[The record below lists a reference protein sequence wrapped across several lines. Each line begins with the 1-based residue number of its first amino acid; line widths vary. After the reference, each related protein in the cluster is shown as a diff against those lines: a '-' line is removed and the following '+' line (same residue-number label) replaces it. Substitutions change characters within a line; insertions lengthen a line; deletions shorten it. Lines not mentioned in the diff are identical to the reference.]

1 MEMNELKY
9 DVFEEGS
16 LVKSVSITKIMPC
29 MAEEGRVKLAMQLD
43 SSLDQVMPVFASKFS
58 PGKVNYIRHKKILT
72 LNTHNRVISFF
83 PSGRIMMMNTRDPEE
98 GIEIITEFM
107 EKINQCHMEY
117 ENGNVGED
125 LTEKLSNIGPLN
137 IYNCLPQTNCEECGT
152 ATCMAFSMK
161 LLSGDS
167 TLDQCKP
174 LLKTGNQDKLNS
186 LKEILGEEL
195 MKTMGWVE
203 NRV

>member
-1 MEMNELKY
+1 MKELKY
-9 DVFEEGS
+9 DIFEDGP
-16 LVKSVSITKIMPC
+16 LVNSVSITKIMPC

-43 SSLDQVMPVFASKFS
+43 STLDQVMPVFSGKFP
-58 PGKVNYIRHKKILT
+58 PGKVNYIPHKKILT
-72 LNTHNRVISFF
+72 LNTHERVITFF

-98 GIEIITEFM
+98 GIKVITEFM
-107 EKINQCHMEY
+107 EKINQCYLEI
-117 ENGNVGED
+117 ESGDGGED
-125 LTEKLSNIGPLN
+125 LSGKLSKIGPLN

-174 LLKTGNQDKLNS
+174 LLKAENQEKVNS
-186 LKEILGEEL
+186 LKELLGDQL
-195 MKTMGWVE
+195 MKTLGWAG
-203 NRV
+203 N

>member
-1 MEMNELKY
+1 MEMKELKY
-9 DVFEEGS
+9 EIFEDGA

-43 SSLDQVMPVFASKFS
+43 STLDQVMPIFSGKFP
-58 PGKVNYIRHKKILT
+58 PGKVNYIPHKKILT
-72 LNTHNRVISFF
+72 LNTHERVISFF

-98 GIEIITEFM
+98 GIKIITEFM
-107 EKINQCHMEY
+107 EKINQCYLES
-117 ENGNVGED
+117 ESGDVDED
-125 LTEKLSNIGPLN
+125 LSEKLSKIGPLN

-167 TLDQCKP
+167 TLNQCKP
-174 LLKTGNQDKLNS
+174 LLKAENQDKVNS
-186 LKEILGEEL
+186 LKELLGDQL
-195 MKTMGWVE
+195 MKNLGWV
-203 NRV
+203 

>member
-1 MEMNELKY
+1 MKELKY
-9 DVFEEGS
+9 DIFEDGP
-16 LVKSVSITKIMPC
+16 LVNSVSITKIMPC

-43 SSLDQVMPVFASKFS
+43 STLDQVMPVFSRKFP
-58 PGKVNYIRHKKILT
+58 PGKVNYIPHKKILT
-72 LNTHNRVISFF
+72 LNTHERVITFF

-98 GIEIITEFM
+98 GIKIITEFM
-107 EKINQCHMEY
+107 EKINQCYLEI
-117 ENGNVGED
+117 ESGDGGED
-125 LTEKLSNIGPLN
+125 LSEKLSKIGPLN

-174 LLKTGNQDKLNS
+174 LLKAENQEKVNS
-186 LKEILGEEL
+186 LKELLGDQL
-195 MKTMGWVE
+195 MKTMGWAG
-203 NRV
+203 N

>member
-1 MEMNELKY
+1 MKMEMKELKY
-9 DVFEEGS
+9 DIFEDGA

-43 SSLDQVMPVFASKFS
+43 STLDQVMPKFS
-58 PGKVNYIRHKKILT
+58 GKFPPGKVNYIPHKKILT
-72 LNTHNRVISFF
+72 LNTHERVITFF
-83 PSGRIMMMNTRDPEE
+83 PSGKIVMMNTRDPEE

-107 EKINQCHMEY
+107 EKINQCYLEG
-117 ENGNVGED
+117 ESGDVGEN
-125 LTEKLSNIGPLN
+125 LSGKLSKIGPLN
-137 IYNCLPQTNCEECGT
+137 LYNCLPQTNCEECGT

-174 LLKTGNQDKLNS
+174 LLKAENQDKLNS
-186 LKEILGEEL
+186 LQELLGDQL
-195 MKTMGWVE
+195 MKTLGWKGI
-203 NRV
+203 

>member
-1 MEMNELKY
+1 MEMKELKY
-9 DVFEEGS
+9 DIFEDGP

-43 SSLDQVMPVFASKFS
+43 STLDTVMPLFISKFP
-58 PGKVNYIRHKKILT
+58 PGNVNYIKQKKILT
-72 LNTHNRVISFF
+72 LNTHERVITFF
-83 PSGRIMMMNTRDPEE
+83 PSGKIMMMNTVDPEE

-107 EKINQCHMEY
+107 EKLNQCYLES
-117 ENGNVGED
+117 ENGDVGED
-125 LTEKLSNIGPLN
+125 LSGKLSKIGPLN
-137 IYNCLPQTNCEECGT
+137 LYNCLPQTNCEECGT

-174 LLKTGNQDKLNS
+174 LLRAENQDKLNS
-186 LKEILGEEL
+186 MKKLLGDQL
-195 MKTMGWVE
+195 MKTLGW
-203 NRV
+203 RGS

>member
-1 MEMNELKY
+1 MEMKELKF
-9 DVFEEGS
+9 DIFQEGP

-43 SSLDQVMPVFASKFS
+43 STLDQVMPTFASKFP
-58 PGKVNYIRHKKILT
+58 PGNVNYIPHKKILT
-72 LNTHNRVISFF
+72 LNTHQRVISFF

-107 EKINQCHMEY
+107 EKINQCYLECESVDGG
-117 ENGNVGED
+117 EN
-125 LTEKLSNIGPLN
+125 LTEKLSKIGPLDL
-137 IYNCLPQTNCEECGT
+137 YNCLPQTNCEECGT

-174 LLKTGNQDKLNS
+174 LLRTENSEKLNS
-186 LKEILGEEL
+186 LQELLGDQL
-195 MKTMGWVE
+195 MKSLGWSG
-203 NRV
+203 N

>member
-1 MEMNELKY
+1 MKELNY
-9 DVFEEGS
+9 DIFEDGP
-16 LVKSVSITKIMPC
+16 LVNSVSITRIMPC

-43 SSLDQVMPVFASKFS
+43 SPLDQVMPVFSGKFP
-58 PGKVNYIRHKKILT
+58 PGKVNYIPHKKILT
-72 LNTHNRVISFF
+72 LNTHERVITFF

-98 GIEIITEFM
+98 GIKIIIEFM
-107 EKINQCHMEY
+107 EKINQCYREIESGDGG
-117 ENGNVGED
+117 EN
-125 LTEKLSNIGPLN
+125 LSEKLLKIGPLN

-174 LLKTGNQDKLNS
+174 LLKAENQEKLNS
-186 LKEILGEEL
+186 LKELLGDQL
-195 MKTMGWVE
+195 MKTLGGVE
-203 NRV
+203 KY

>member
-1 MEMNELKY
+1 MEMKELKY
-9 DVFEEGS
+9 DIFEDGP
-16 LVKSVSITKIMPC
+16 LVSSVSITKIMPC

-43 SSLDQVMPVFASKFS
+43 STLDQVMPVFSGKFP
-58 PGKVNYIRHKKILT
+58 PGKVNYIPHKKILT
-72 LNTHNRVISFF
+72 LNTHERVITFF

-98 GIEIITEFM
+98 GIKIITEFM
-107 EKINQCHMEY
+107 EKINQCYLES
-117 ENGNVGED
+117 ESGDGGED
-125 LTEKLSNIGPLN
+125 LSEKLSKIGPLN

-174 LLKTGNQDKLNS
+174 LLKAENREKVNS
-186 LKEILGEEL
+186 LKELLGDQL
-195 MKTMGWVE
+195 MKTMGWAG
-203 NRV
+203 N

>member
-1 MEMNELKY
+1 MEMKELKF
-9 DVFEEGS
+9 DIFEDGP

-43 SSLDQVMPVFASKFS
+43 STLEQAMPIFAGKFP
-58 PGKVNYIRHKKILT
+58 PGKVNYIPHKKILT
-72 LNTHNRVISFF
+72 LNTHQRVISFF

-107 EKINQCHMEY
+107 EIINQCYLES
-117 ENGNVGED
+117 ETGDNGED
-125 LTEKLSNIGPLN
+125 LSEKLSKIGPLN

-174 LLKTGNQDKLNS
+174 LIKAENQEKLNL
-186 LKEILGEEL
+186 LKELLGDEL
-195 MKTMGWVE
+195 MKTLGW
-203 NRV
+203 NG

>member
-1 MEMNELKY
+1 MEMKELKY
-9 DVFEEGS
+9 DIFEDGP

-43 SSLDQVMPVFASKFS
+43 STLDTVMPILMGKFP
-58 PGKVNYIRHKKILT
+58 PGNVNYIKQKKILT
-72 LNTHNRVISFF
+72 LNTHERVITFF
-83 PSGRIMMMNTRDPEE
+83 PSGKIMMMNTIDPEE
-98 GIEIITEFM
+98 GIKIITEFM
-107 EKINQCHMEY
+107 EKINQCHLES
-117 ENGNVGED
+117 EKGDAGED
-125 LTEKLSNIGPLN
+125 ISEKLSKIGPLN

-174 LLKTGNQDKLNS
+174 LLNAENQDKLNS
-186 LKEILGEEL
+186 LKELLGDQI
-195 MKTMGWVE
+195 MKTLGWK
-203 NRV
+203 

>member
-1 MEMNELKY
+1 MEMKELKF
-9 DVFEEGS
+9 DIFEDGP

-43 SSLDQVMPVFASKFS
+43 STLEQVMPIFAGKFP
-58 PGKVNYIRHKKILT
+58 PGKVNYIPHKKILT
-72 LNTHNRVISFF
+72 LNTHQRVISFF
-83 PSGRIMMMNTRDPEE
+83 PSGKIMMMNTRDPEE

-107 EKINQCHMEY
+107 EKINQCYLDSES
-117 ENGNVGED
+117 GDVGED
-125 LTEKLSNIGPLN
+125 LSEKLSNIGPLN

-167 TLDQCKP
+167 TLNQCKP
-174 LLKTGNQDKLNS
+174 LLKAENQDKVNS
-186 LKEILGEEL
+186 LKELLGDQL
-195 MKTMGWVE
+195 MKTLGWVG
-203 NRV
+203 N

>member
-1 MEMNELKY
+1 MKMEMKELKY
-9 DVFEEGS
+9 DIFEDGP
-16 LVKSVSITKIMPC
+16 LVNSVSITKIMPC

-43 SSLDQVMPVFASKFS
+43 STLEEVMPVFSGKFP
-58 PGKVNYIRHKKILT
+58 PGKVNYIPHKKILT
-72 LNTHNRVISFF
+72 LNTHERVITFF

-98 GIEIITEFM
+98 GIKIITEFM
-107 EKINQCHMEY
+107 EKINQCYLES
-117 ENGNVGED
+117 ESGDGGED
-125 LTEKLSNIGPLN
+125 LSGKLSKIGPLN

-174 LLKTGNQDKLNS
+174 LLKADNQEKLNS
-186 LKEILGEEL
+186 LKELLGDQL
-195 MKTMGWVE
+195 MKTLGWMG
-203 NRV
+203 N